1 VIPLGRDTLPEA
13 ETVYLRLLRQAPPWR
28 KMELATQMSL
38 AVRTL
43 AECGLRRR
51 YPAAGPGEI
60 HRRLACLLLGT
71 DLSARIYG
79 CFPGDGPPEPDGADD
94 H

>member
-1 VIPLGRDTLPEA
+1 VIPLDRDTLPEA
-13 ETVYLRLLRQAPPWR
+13 EAVHLRLLRQAPPWR
-28 KMELATQMSL
+28 KLESAAQMSQ

-51 YPAAGPGEI
+51 HPAAGPDEI
-60 HRRLACLLLGT
+60 RRRLAGLLLGAE
-71 DLSARIYG
+71 LAGRIFG
-79 CFPGDGPPEPDGADD
+79 CCPGDGPPKPDGTDD